1 MRHLRT
7 RTRGVFQIAAV
18 ATALVLPVAAPAQV
32 SGPVYTSGWQDAA
45 AILAGGGLA
54 LAAMRVV
61 PPATP
66 CAPCDP
72 ASLPGIDAWVV
83 GANSSAARAGSN
95 VLVVSVV
102 AGSALASVSGL
113 DHERA
118 RGNAAVLVNAAVW
131 STAASEWLKIA
142 FHRSRPVLYT
152 ADAPAAADDP
162 DNRESLPSGHTT
174 LAFATATAYAV
185 MAERQHLPHAGRNTA
200 LLYIGATGV
209 AALRVAGGKHFP
221 TDVLAGAA
229 LGAGVG
235 WLTARLH
242 PTGP

>member
-7 RTRGVFQIAAV
+7 LLAL
-18 ATALVLPVAAPAQV
+18 ATALELPVQAQAQAA
-32 SGPVYTSGWQDAA
+32 GPVYTSGWQDAA
-45 AILAGGGLA
+45 SILAGGGLA
-54 LAAMRVV
+54 FAATRIV
-61 PPATP
+61 PPAAP

-72 ASLPGIDAWVV
+72 ASLPRIDRWVL
-83 GANSSAARAGSN
+83 GSNSSAARAGSD
-95 VLVVSVV
+95 VLVLGVV
-102 AGSALASVSGL
+102 AGSALASVTGM
-113 DHERA
+113 DHTRA

-131 STAASEWLKIA
+131 STTASEWLKVA

-152 ADAPAAADDP
+152 ADAAAAADDP
-162 DNRESLPSGHTT
+162 DNRKSFPSGHTT
-174 LAFATATAYAV
+174 VAFATATAYAV

-235 WLTARLH
+235 WLTAHLH
-242 PTGP
+242 PTAP